1 MQLELSSA
9 KEYRVELSYTKE
21 QSHTTISTY
30 GVSNQRNPAARHYT
44 GMSAAAERGMVTRI
58 MRLYEGY
65 GDVYIHGSQVVRSAR
80 FKESRNTS
88 SHFEAPP
95 PHTENTVF
103 LHTVQ

>member
-21 QSHTTISTY
+21 QSHATISTY

-88 SHFEAPP
+88 SH
-95 PHTENTVF
+95 
-103 LHTVQ
+103 